1 MKSFLHLSFLI
12 FWAPYLSRAFLL
24 KFQGNLFYWIIFK
37 KGYITPFLYRRY
49 VRGSFGFVIWISKLA
64 DYLISSITKGD
75 LEMGRIFGLK
85 ADSIN
90 EFTPKGQDDV
100 PAEEK
105 TVFLCKFLDVNEA
118 ASITDQIYTA
128 KGFGDKREELL
139 RAGTQ
144 DLNVL
149 RRGLVGWRNFVYDDG
164 TEVEWKDV
172 PKGISKQQ
180 RAQVMD
186 QNLNKIPPETRSEI
200 AEFIRGS
207 STPDQD

>member
-1 MKSFLHLSFLI
+1 
-12 FWAPYLSRAFLL
+12 
-24 KFQGNLFYWIIFK
+24 
-37 KGYITPFLYRRY
+37 
-49 VRGSFGFVIWISKLA
+49 
-64 DYLISSITKGD
+64 
-75 LEMGRIFGLK
+75 MGRIFGLK

-164 TEVEWKDV
+164 TEVEWEDV
-172 PKGISKQQ
+172 PKGISKQK